1 MANEHQAMVE
11 KHGDIVAE
19 AGRIAVE
26 LLAIRAARGPEGV
39 PQSEELSAREKAMW
53 GAVDALSKS
62 MAAIPEEDRGPLQ
75 GELDMLYLTDS
86 FIDMVGDEEKNVGN
100 YVILYLSGK
109 GRLELLR
116 AAKKLGRTS
125 GHPIDRFNQESVE
138 ALLRAGLKKFRKP
151 VGATEPKEQA
161 SGEAATGFLA
171 RLKQRLADSD
181 SKAKASKTRTWDRQ
195 SFEKLLGWFERKN
208 VTVGA
213 ELRKEFEATA
223 APKSQQGKAP
233 AKPADQK
240 ATLNSRLTEAK
251 ARKAKALEVE
261 DGDALK
267 ASKAEISQIEAELAK
282 LAEASRPDPRVALNI
297 RLTEAKARKA
307 KALEAE
313 DGDAL
318 KASKAEI
325 SQLETELAKLTPAAP
340 AVEVKSITPKVK
352 TAATPV
358 AAPTTKTVAPAT
370 KPAVAGNGRTKSME
384 ILTFIEGLTDERL
397 AAMYA
402 EIRNLADGGQE
413 MAKSIVS
420 AHEVAKRY
428 DRPKA
433 VARAVELGLVSLS

>member
-267 ASKAEISQIEAELAK
+267 ASKAEISQ
-282 LAEASRPDPRVALNI
+282 
-297 RLTEAKARKA
+297 
-307 KALEAE
+307 
-313 DGDAL
+313 
-318 KASKAEI
+318 
-325 SQLETELAKLTPAAP
+325 LETELAKLTPAAP